1 MPWIQYISFFV
12 YRPTEV
18 LLYCWHTGTH
28 GEMAMLSGMG
38 GCYIQGRC
46 TREWSPISV
55 LTGLDV
61 E

>member
-28 GEMAMLSGMG
+28 GEMAMLSVMG
-38 GCYIQGRC
+38 GCYIQDGVPVNGHP
-46 TREWSPISV
+46 SQY
-55 LTGLDV
+55 
-61 E
+61 